1 MKRLSSL
8 LKIAIG
14 AVIGVFLGD
23 SLFTW
28 WNYTAH
34 PQRYAMQSAPWYLSI
49 QINTIFTLLIV
60 LLLLAILYFV
70 RKRMK

>member
-1 MKRLSSL
+1 MKKLCTF

-14 AVIGVFLGD
+14 AVTGAFLGD

-28 WNYTAH
+28 WDFTAH
-34 PQRYAMQSAPWYLSI
+34 PERYAMQSAPWYLSI
-49 QINTIFTLLIV
+49 HINGIFTLLTV
-60 LLLLAILYFV
+60 LLLLAVLLFI